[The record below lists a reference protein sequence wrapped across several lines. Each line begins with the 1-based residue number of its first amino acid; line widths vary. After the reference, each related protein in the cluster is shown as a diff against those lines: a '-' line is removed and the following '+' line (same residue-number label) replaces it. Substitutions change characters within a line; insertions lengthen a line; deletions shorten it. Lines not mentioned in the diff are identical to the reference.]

1 MAEETTEVKT
11 LYQKLKKIDDLKQ
24 HKRKIDQLREVEDFT
39 IRSIFMAA
47 FGKHIDFKMPPGAP
61 PYKPN
66 EEGKLPSHKEFNDII
81 KRIMN
86 FKDKQYMREK
96 YFIDLLNR
104 VHEDDVQ
111 IFVAMKDKT
120 ITEVF
125 PSFTRDIMA
134 EAYPKFVKG
143 GDK

>member
-1 MAEETTEVKT
+1 MAT
-11 LYQKLKKIDDLKQ
+11 LYEKLKKIDDLKQ

-39 IRSIFMAA
+39 VRSIFMAA
-47 FGKHIDFKMPPGAP
+47 YAKHIDFKMPKGAP
-61 PYKPN
+61 PYIPN
-66 EEGKLPSHKEFNDII
+66 EKGKLPTHKQFHEAIQ
-81 KRIMN
+81 KIMN

-96 YFIDLLNR
+96 YFIDLLNY
-104 VHEDDVQ
+104 VHEDDAQ

-125 PSFTRDIMA
+125 PTFTRDLLA